1 MLQAAF
7 KRRTIAASMTT
18 AKKKK
23 TPARKRG
30 NASRTARYSLSRIK
44 RFALSAGAAAL
55 ASFQIA
61 SCSFNP
67 GASAEKLLGQAL
79 AALHIPALDALG
91 QSLQAFRKNGWP
103 DLDGLRSGS
112 GSGSGSGSS
121 SHTPSVGGKVDKADV
136 TATAQPTHFASCPQF
151 FPGGKAP
158 ALQLH
163 SHEREL
169 CFSGFAV
176 LHNGSTKTP
185 VFVAERLNRQAL
197 QQAQGLQRSDKFYAD
212 ARLPRAERSELDD
225 YKRSGFSRGHM
236 APAADMSTPEAMAQS
251 FSLANMV
258 PQNQVHNAGAWS
270 QVEQAT
276 RKYALRARGDVYV
289 FTGPVFSKNAST
301 IGAGKVAVPDHLFKL
316 VYDASTGKSWV
327 YWQANSADTRM
338 GPPISYEEF
347 TRRTGMPLLSAV
359 NLPHA

>member
-91 QSLQAFRKNGWP
+91 QTLQAFRKNGWP

-112 GSGSGSGSS
+112 GSGARPAWAARWTRPMSRPQPSPRTLPAAPSS
-121 SHTPSVGGKVDKADV
+121 
-136 TATAQPTHFASCPQF
+136 
-151 FPGGKAP
+151 FPA
-158 ALQLH
+158 
-163 SHEREL
+163 
-169 CFSGFAV
+169 
-176 LHNGSTKTP
+176 
-185 VFVAERLNRQAL
+185 
-197 QQAQGLQRSDKFYAD
+197 
-212 ARLPRAERSELDD
+212 ARLRPCNC
-225 YKRSGFSRGHM
+225 
-236 APAADMSTPEAMAQS
+236 TP
-251 FSLANMV
+251 
-258 PQNQVHNAGAWS
+258 
-270 QVEQAT
+270 
-276 RKYALRARGDVYV
+276 
-289 FTGPVFSKNAST
+289 
-301 IGAGKVAVPDHLFKL
+301 
-316 VYDASTGKSWV
+316 
-327 YWQANSADTRM
+327 
-338 GPPISYEEF
+338 
-347 TRRTGMPLLSAV
+347 
-359 NLPHA
+359 

>member
-1 MLQAAF
+1 
-7 KRRTIAASMTT
+7 MTT

-112 GSGSGSGSS
+112 GSGSGSS
-121 SHTPSVGGKVDKADV
+121 SHTPNVGGKVDKADV

-301 IGAGKVAVPDHLFKL
+301 IGAGKVAVPDYLFKL

-359 NLPHA
+359 NLPHT

>member
-79 AALHIPALDALG
+79 ASLHIPALDALG
-91 QSLQAFRKNGWP
+91 QRLQAFRKNGWP
-103 DLDGLRSGS
+103 DLDGLHSGS
-112 GSGSGSGSS
+112 G
-121 SHTPSVGGKVDKADV
+121 SHTPSVGGKVAKADV
-136 TATAQPTHFASCPQF
+136 TATAQPTHFAGCPQF

-301 IGAGKVAVPDHLFKL
+301 IGAGKVAVPDYLFKL